1 MTTEPSETKVEFD
14 LIELLKGSVES
25 VSEKLGQ
32 MENGTLIELHDLEEK
47 GAKRVT
53 LIDAIHREQKRRA
66 DADDAAETVEPEAI
80 PPTQTP
86 PDAMSALTAEVTAA
100 MDADPNYPLGE
111 TDAMRWAVA
120 WRLTCDRQDIDVDT
134 LSPHD
139 LDGWMVGWFA
149 NAMASARPEMLLARA
164 DATATYTQE
173 QVDEMLAERDRV
185 HAEALAK
192 VTNAKAPKA
201 AKVPTG
207 KLVAFDAKAAPADAM
222 KDGATV
228 LFLDDAGHSLPGL
241 PEPSFGAGEFER
253 IGGAVRLK
261 APIDFPAHMKGA
273 EIVGAAL
280 MVGGKA
286 VGRAMLVLPFGV
298 GNGRATRL
306 QPGTLMFE
314 PVASMDAAEAD
325 AA

>member
-1 MTTEPSETKVEFD
+1 MMTTEPSETKVEFD

-25 VSEKLGQ
+25 VTEKLGALSDG
-32 MENGTLIELHDLEEK
+32 ELATLHTLEDK
-47 GAKRVT
+47 GGKRVT
-53 LIDAIHREQKRRA
+53 LTDAIDREQKRRA
-66 DADDAAETVEPEAI
+66 ELAEAADAAPAEETF
-80 PPTQTP
+80 T
-86 PDAMSALTAEVTAA
+86 
-100 MDADPNYPLGE
+100 
-111 TDAMRWAVA
+111 
-120 WRLTCDRQDIDVDT
+120 
-134 LSPHD
+134 
-139 LDGWMVGWFA
+139 
-149 NAMASARPEMLLARA
+149 RA
-164 DATATYTQE
+164 
-173 QVDEMLAERDRV
+173 QVDEMLAERDKA

-192 VTNAKAPKA
+192 AANAKAPKA

-207 KLVAFDAKAAPADAM
+207 KLVGFDSKAQNPALAAQEGG
-222 KDGATV
+222 KV

-314 PVASMDAAEAD
+314 PVASIDAAEAD